1 MPVFGINQLIFLLQ
15 GAEWT
20 IILSLLAFAFGGMAA
35 FIVALA
41 RISANPFIRAASS
54 LYVKLVQGCPLMVL
68 MLVCYF
74 GFNVVGLD
82 VPALI
87 GATIAMTLYV
97 SAFLGEVWRG
107 CLESIPKAQWE
118 TSLCLGHSR
127 TQRMIYIILPQA
139 IRISIPPTVTFMV
152 QIVKNTSLA
161 SIIGFVELTQA
172 GKIVNNSTFQPFICF
187 VFVAIIYFALC
198 YPLSILGHRLE
209 RNFRAASRG

>member
-20 IILSLLAFAFGGMAA
+20 IVLSLLAFLFGGIAA
-35 FIVALA
+35 FVVALA
-41 RISANPFIRAASS
+41 RISANRLIRTVSS
-54 LYVKLVQGCPLMVL
+54 VYVQLIQGTPLMVL

-74 GFNVVGLD
+74 GFIVIGLD
-82 VPALI
+82 VPALV

-107 CLESIPKAQWE
+107 CLESIPKTQWE
-118 TSLCLGHSR
+118 ASDCLGHSR
-127 TQRMIYIILPQA
+127 SQRMAYIILPQA
-139 IRISIPPTVTFMV
+139 VRISIPPTVTFMV

-187 VFVAIIYFALC
+187 VFVAVIYFALC
-198 YPLSILGHRLE
+198 YPLSIWGNRLE
-209 RNFRAASRG
+209 RTFHASRR